1 MNNQTSIYLLF
12 KEYVDQSRLPSHQ
25 YIHGDTFPLDALS
38 FIEDEFYS
46 VIDVLDFFHYE
57 RKNAYYDIDNFEG
70 LLYQSALLPES
81 YPNIEQTFLSQ
92 FAALGVTERPL
103 IDEQKNVSYK
113 LYDNDVTSDML
124 GDIAW
129 CQSKGISCVLVHHEA
144 IDTIDNEVILQ
155 SSSHESISLPAM
167 SDIPSLHKWL
177 SAYRQPKRTYHYSD
191 KHGDAY
197 HGAKTITDHHGTHPA
212 AQLLTN
218 DAQTSQLLCCAV
230 GKDKDSTLWYYDEN
244 NGCFIYFE
252 NEGDTPQLGF
262 HAYHLNVGDDNYENI
277 DIKKLRQVQDNI
289 PVDY

>member
-25 YIHGDTFPLDALS
+25 YIHGDTFPLDSIS

-92 FAALGVTERPL
+92 FAAFGVTERPL

-113 LYDNDVTSDML
+113 LYHNDVTSDML
-124 GDIAW
+124 GDMAW

-155 SSSHESISLPAM
+155 SSSHESILLPAM

-197 HGAKTITDHHGTHPA
+197 HEAKTITDHHGTHPA

-218 DAQTSQLLCCAV
+218 DAQTNQLLCCAV
-230 GKDKDSTLWYYDEN
+230 GKDKDSALWYYDEN

-252 NEGDTPQLGF
+252 NEGNTPQLGF

-277 DIKKLRQVQDNI
+277 DVNKLRQVQDNI